1 MADALMSLYSLTIA
15 ERHGSTCLH
24 LKAACQAL
32 DDERSAVLSIAR
44 LQIIHAR
51 AYTHEAQTGKRAC
64 KSCPDIKSYHKVSD
78 LQKASHQLPPGG
90 RVPCRRHRS
99 CCFIPD
105 CYLLG

>member
-1 MADALMSLYSLTIA
+1 M
-15 ERHGSTCLH
+15 
-24 LKAACQAL
+24 
-32 DDERSAVLSIAR
+32 LSIAR

-90 RVPCRRHRS
+90 RVPCRRHRG
-99 CCFIPD
+99 CCFHP
-105 CYLLG
+105 